1 MNILTFVIISIIKLK
16 IYSKSL
22 SLKNG
27 KIVEEKEWTRDLDQM
42 SRTRCLTS
50 VRMIILIGELD
61 LMRRLTKE

>member
-22 SLKNG
+22 SLQNG

-42 SRTRCLTS
+42 SRTCCLTS